1 MCVWEGARKRKGKWS
16 KVAKRSKGYT
26 SISQRPM
33 ARGFVMENIH
43 HLEHLLSFTLVIQMV
58 KNLPVTQDAQVQS
71 LGWEDPNPMAT
82 HSSILA
88 WRIPWTEES
97 SRLQFRGLQRVGH
110 N

>member
-1 MCVWEGARKRKGKWS
+1 MWERAGKRKGKCS

-26 SISQRPM
+26 NISQRPM

-43 HLEHLLSFTLVIQMV
+43 HLELLLSFILVIQMV
-58 KNLPVTQDAQVQS
+58 QNLPATQETQVQP
-71 LGWEDPNPMAT
+71 LGWEDSNPMAT

-88 WRIPWTEES
+88 WGIPWTEES
-97 SRLQFRGLQRVGH
+97 GRLQFIGSQRVGH